1 MSENPEKELK
11 QFLVALPPWLRA
23 ALEERDYLFS
33 SVDEQLEW
41 INNQDRV
48 IELRP
53 EFERIL
59 RQLPAKWN
67 EYCKRAQN
75 NLRKTHKTEEQL
87 LKVPKGIAGAP
98 RKDALARKATALH
111 QAGMTFPQV
120 AAELTKKR
128 QKPITSEAVRKLI
141 KRFQTRTN

>member
-1 MSENPEKELK
+1 
-11 QFLVALPPWLRA
+11 
-23 ALEERDYLFS
+23 LFS
-33 SVDEQLEW
+33 SDDENLEW

-59 RQLPAKWN
+59 RQLSAKWN
-67 EYCKRAQN
+67 KYCKRVQN

-98 RKDALARKATALH
+98 RKDALARKAAALH
-111 QAGMTFPQV
+111 QAGMTLPQV
-120 AAELTKKR
+120 AAELNKKR
-128 QKPITSEAVRKLI
+128 KKPITSEAVRKLI

>member
-1 MSENPEKELK
+1 MSENSEKELK
-11 QFLVALPPWLRA
+11 EFLAPLPLWLRA
-23 ALEERDYLFS
+23 ALEERGYLFS
-33 SVDEQLEW
+33 SVDENLEW

-67 EYCKRAQN
+67 KYCKRVQN
-75 NLRKTHKTEEQL
+75 NLGKTHKMEEQL

-98 RKDALARKATALH
+98 RKDALARKANALH

-120 AAELTKKR
+120 AAELNKRR
-128 QKPITSEAVRKLI
+128 QKFITSEAVRKLI
-141 KRFQTRTN
+141 KRFHTRTN